1 MEIQLSI
8 LLRSPC
14 KKCQNK
20 WGELRE
26 TNQVHAAGIYCKN
39 CGTLSKWVGNGE
51 QLDAVITVGKA
62 VKVDCQNTPQLPKVP
77 KKLVS
82 LKRAIAL
89 LGHRVNTEL
98 RPKTKKELI
107 DLVGTY
113 PTSGQAKTWKEL
125 LEKKAKKFHSE
136 TRKKKKRQK
145 RCEETGTITG
155 AEYMNR
161 IGLGHLT
168 GPWGIFDPDILS
180 DGD

>member
-1 MEIQLSI
+1 MEIQLSV

-14 KKCQNK
+14 KKCQHK
-20 WGELRE
+20 WGEFRE
-26 TNQVHAAGIYCKN
+26 TNQVHAAGLYCKN

-51 QLDAVITVGKA
+51 QLDAVITIGKV
-62 VKVDCQNTPQLPKVP
+62 VKVKGQNNPQLPKVP
-77 KKLVS
+77 KKLIP

-98 RPKTKKELI
+98 KPKTKKELI

-136 TRKKKKRQK
+136 TQK
-145 RCEETGTITG
+145 QP
-155 AEYMNR
+155 
-161 IGLGHLT
+161 IGEP
-168 GPWGIFDPDILS
+168 PWGFSQFSNPNYID
-180 DGD
+180 DGDDYDWYDDDE